1 MADLMTPTEVVALA
15 FQRPI
20 AVSRIEDALINA
32 IQVRYILP
40 ILGEDFYDAV
50 VADAASYTA
59 LVAYLKPI
67 IAYYVRYQ
75 ILPDVFTDVANT
87 GVNRI
92 PGNNRVPGTSDD
104 LGSLKQSAL
113 ETAMMYVSAMTKYL
127 DDNYTDYPLYYPGAN
142 PDNRVQISG
151 GIIHRNVN
159 IDDFYNN
166 TND

>member
-1 MADLMTPTEVVALA
+1 
-15 FQRPI
+15 
-20 AVSRIEDALINA
+20 
-32 IQVRYILP
+32 
-40 ILGEDFYDAV
+40 
-50 VADAASYTA
+50 
-59 LVAYLKPI
+59 
-67 IAYYVRYQ
+67 
-75 ILPDVFTDVANT
+75 
-87 GVNRI
+87 
-92 PGNNRVPGTSDD
+92 VPGTSED